1 MKYDGIM
8 PGYRILVVCGGN
20 TVSGLEIANL
30 TLMKQL
36 KEIGYSVCCLTSG
49 WNDGAFISRLQA
61 LDIPYQCVK
70 LGNLYISR
78 PVWTLDTILNFPK
91 AVFQIRNLLKRFQ
104 PDTIILN
111 DHRSFLYSGFLWKG
125 FNVIFWEHNL
135 PPVNLF
141 NKITYGRLA
150 KTVSH
155 IVACSEYVNL
165 RLSEFIISG
174 RSKIRTIYNGIDT
187 ADSYVAHETKRMDN
201 GIRIGIVG
209 QVILRKGHMLLAE
222 ALSILVDRGL
232 PCAVYIYGND
242 QTLYASEVRYL
253 AEKMGLNKHIH
264 WMGFV
269 QDKNMIYNN
278 LDIVVVPS
286 MNEPFG
292 LVALEP
298 ALWEI
303 PVVAVRSGG
312 LPEIIIHEFNG
323 LLFELD
329 NYNDLAAQLEK
340 LISRPQFRSEIGR
353 QAKTVL
359 MERFS
364 ASRMA
369 DRFIE
374 IFALSDTFDFQ
385 K

>member
-1 MKYDGIM
+1 MQYDGIM

-20 TVSGLEIANL
+20 TVSGLEIVNL

-36 KEIGYSVCCLTSG
+36 KEKGFSVYCLTSG

-91 AVFQIRNLLKRFQ
+91 AAFQIKNLLKRFQ

-111 DHRSFLYSGFLWKG
+111 EHKSFLYSGFLWKG

-141 NKITYGRLA
+141 NKITYRRLA

-165 RLSEFIISG
+165 RLSKIISG
-174 RSKIRTIYNGIDT
+174 HSKIRTIYNGIHT
-187 ADSYVAHETKRMDN
+187 ADSCVAHETKRMDN

-209 QVILRKGHMLLAE
+209 QVIPRKGHMLLLE

-232 PCAVYIYGND
+232 PCAIYVYGND
-242 QTLYASEVRYL
+242 KTEYAREMRQF
-253 AEKMGLNKHIH
+253 AEEIGISKHIY

-269 QDKNMIYNN
+269 QDKNMIYNKV
-278 LDIVVVPS
+278 DIVVVPS
-286 MNEPFG
+286 VGEPFG

-298 ALWEI
+298 ALWKV
-303 PVVAVRSGG
+303 PVVAARSGG
-312 LPEIIIHEFNG
+312 LPEIIKNEFNG
-323 LLFELD
+323 LLFEPG
-329 NYNDLAAQLEK
+329 NSNDLATQLEK
-340 LISRPQFRSEIGR
+340 LISHPQLRSEIGQ

-359 MERFS
+359 REQFS
-364 ASRMA
+364 ADRMTE
-369 DRFIE
+369 RFIE
-374 IFALSDTFDFQ
+374 IFELSDTSEIA
-385 K
+385 